1 MCRIA
6 HKKHVGI
13 AFSTVARRSHVVVA
27 AQHGVDWNNTH
38 HHVDESCLAFCTV
51 SISLSIILIA
61 PRAGLPN
68 FPLLFLPPTDPNHS
82 ENSKNP
88 HVEFWLKF

>member
-1 MCRIA
+1 MCGIA
-6 HKKHVGI
+6 HKDPVGT
-13 AFSTVARRSHVVVA
+13 AFSIVARRSHVVVA

-61 PRAGLPN
+61 PRAEL
-68 FPLLFLPPTDPNHS
+68 
-82 ENSKNP
+82 SKERVD
-88 HVEFWLKF
+88 HGRT